1 MLGADGAFSG
11 DKTEDAITAA
21 DGALER
27 AQTMAK
33 AGQDRAALANVK
45 AAVRLYRQ
53 LAEDDADVYGPD
65 LAMSLQV
72 ESDMASAA
80 GKPDDALAAARQAV
94 SMFRSLA
101 AEPGDE
107 AALFGPYL
115 GSALCILAARLHDV
129 GDDGEALDAV
139 REGIHLFDHVDAE
152 DIRRH
157 RIVLE
162 AARLL
167 RNELSPDEHRLDE
180 EFGALHDRR

>member
-1 MLGADGAFSG
+1 MLGADGSFSG
-11 DKTEDAITAA
+11 DKAEDAITAA

-33 AGQDRAALANVK
+33 AGQNRAALANVR

-53 LAEDDADVYGPD
+53 LAADDAGLYGPD

-72 ESDMASAA
+72 ESDLASAA
-80 GKPDDALAAARQAV
+80 GKHDDALAAAQEAA

-101 AEPGDE
+101 EEPGED

-115 GSALCILAARLHDV
+115 GSALCVLATRMHEV
-129 GDDGEALDAV
+129 GDDRALDTV
-139 REGIHLFDHVDAE
+139 REGIHLFDHADAE
-152 DIRRH
+152 DLRRH

-162 AARLL
+162 AARLM
-167 RNELSPDEHRLDE
+167 RNELSPDEHRLDG

>member
-33 AGQDRAALANVK
+33 AGQDRAALANVR

-53 LAEDDADVYGPD
+53 LAADDPAVYRPD

-72 ESDMASAA
+72 ESDLASAA
-80 GKPDDALAAARQAV
+80 GKADDALAAAREAV
-94 SMFRSLA
+94 SLFRDLTA
-101 AEPGDE
+101 GPGED
-107 AALFGPYL
+107 ADLFGPYL
-115 GSALCILAARLHDV
+115 GSALCVLAGRLHES
-129 GDDGEALDAV
+129 GADDDALEVV

-180 EFGALHDRR
+180 EFGALHD

>member
-1 MLGADGAFSG
+1 MLGAEGAFTG
-11 DKTEDAITAA
+11 DKIDDAITAA

-33 AGQDRAALANVK
+33 AGQGRAALANAK
-45 AAVRLYRQ
+45 AATRLYRQ
-53 LAEDDADVYGPD
+53 LAVGDAPVYVPD
-65 LAMSLQV
+65 LALSLQV
-72 ESDMASAA
+72 ESDFASAV
-80 GKPDDALAAARQAV
+80 GKPDDALAAAQESV
-94 SMFRSLA
+94 SVFRSLA
-101 AEPGDE
+101 EGTGED

-115 GSALCILAARLHDV
+115 GSALCILAARLHEA
-129 GDDGEALDAV
+129 GADDEALDAV

-167 RNELSPDEHRLDE
+167 RNELSPHEHRLDE
-180 EFGALHDRR
+180 EFGALHD